1 MSGPNRVSLDQLFTA
16 GEEHGDPRQRRRWV
30 PGALRDL
37 LAAALLGGAIYAVLR
52 VFSLVV
58 PVVLLIS
65 GAYAVLLLRR
75 AVRRVGPVPLP
86 DTLAGSPWGRV
97 DADDDRSHVDG
108 VVRVVRRWEARF
120 GWTERDHVR
129 FGTAVLPRLA
139 EVVEERLR
147 HRHGV
152 SLYAQPDQAR
162 VLVGPE
168 LWTFLNSPVRRSPTP
183 QELAALVAEME
194 KI

>member
-1 MSGPNRVSLDQLFTA
+1 
-16 GEEHGDPRQRRRWV
+16 V
-30 PGALRDL
+30 PAAVRDL
-37 LAAALLGGAIYAVLR
+37 FAAVLFAGAIYAVLR

-58 PVVLLIS
+58 PIVLLIS

-75 AVRRVGPVPLP
+75 AIRRIGLVPLP
-86 DTLAGSPWGRV
+86 DTLVSSPWGRIATNS
-97 DADDDRSHVDG
+97 DPAQVDG
-108 VVRVVRRWEARF
+108 VERVVKRWEARF

-129 FGTAVLPRLA
+129 FGAAVLPRLA

-152 SLYAQPDQAR
+152 SLYAQPERAR
-162 VLVGPE
+162 IMVGPE
-168 LWTFLNSPVRRSPTP
+168 LWTFLNSPVRRSPSP
-183 QELAALVAEME
+183 QELADLVAEME

>member
-1 MSGPNRVSLDQLFTA
+1 VSAPNRVSLDQLFTE
-16 GEEHGDPRQRRRWV
+16 GEEHGDPRQRKRWI
-30 PGALRDL
+30 PGPVRDL
-37 LAAALLGGAIYAVLR
+37 MFAALIGGGIFAVLR
-52 VFSLVV
+52 VFTLVV

-65 GAYAVLLLRR
+65 GAYAILLLRR
-75 AVRRVGPVPLP
+75 AVRRIGPVPLP
-86 DTLAGSPWGRV
+86 DTLTGSLWGR
-97 DADDDRSHVDG
+97 ASAGDDPSQLDG

-147 HRHGV
+147 HRHGI
-152 SLYAQPDQAR
+152 SLYAQPDLAR

-168 LWTFLNSPVRRSPTP
+168 LWTFLNAPVRRSPTP
-183 QELAALVAEME
+183 QELAVLVAEME